1 MGRKMT
7 NRYIVK
13 NMRGYT
19 NPYFVIDTTNS
30 HALTVLQYTN
40 EDEALQLRDLLNM
53 GHHSDYAIPAVRNNI
68 ILVHVGDTV
77 IFTKNPGL
85 NLKLSG
91 TECEIISI
99 VRQDTSIGNKDTVCI
114 LRIVDEKHSY
124 CGQEFA
130 VVGEAHISQKLK
142 LCIRVETPV
151 SGVVRHI
158 EVPVMVDPLWA
169 YPENTD

>member
-1 MGRKMT
+1 MT

-13 NMRGYT
+13 NMRGYV
-19 NPYFVIDTTNS
+19 NPYFVTDTTNN
-30 HALTVLQYTN
+30 HCPTVYSYTN
-40 EDEALQLRDLLNM
+40 KDEASQLCELLNL
-53 GHHSDYAIPAVRNNI
+53 GHHRDYAIPAVRNNI
-68 ILVHVGDTV
+68 ILVHVGDII
-77 IFTKNPGL
+77 IFKKSPDL
-85 NLKLSG
+85 NLELSG

-99 VRQDTSIGNKDTVCI
+99 VRRDTSIGNKDTVCI

-124 CGQEFA
+124 CGREFA
-130 VVGEAHISQKLK
+130 VVGGMHISQKFK